1 MDRALIEA
9 KLESLRRCLRRI
21 EAKCPATA
29 EELSRDVDA
38 QDILTLNLTRAVQ
51 LSVDIAAHW
60 IASLDDVEAP
70 DTMGG
75 MFEALARCGRLD
87 GALAERMR
95 KAVGFRNIAVHQYE
109 DVDWHILHAI
119 CASCM
124 DGFTQFARTVWDAVR
139 KGEGHGHEAGG
150 DG

>member
-1 MDRALIEA
+1 VDRAVIEA

-21 EAKCPATA
+21 ETKCPATV

-60 IASLDDVEAP
+60 LASLDDAQMP
-70 DTMGG
+70 DTMGN
-75 MFEALARCGRLD
+75 MFKELARCGCLD
-87 GALAERMR
+87 ERLAERMR

-109 DVDWHILHAI
+109 DVDWRILHAI

-124 DGFTQFARTVWDAVR
+124 EDFTQFAQAAWNAASKDKRC
-139 KGEGHGHEAGG
+139 EE
-150 DG
+150 